1 MYYLCEFD
9 MLQILSRIT
18 VIAVFVVSL
27 ASCSHKNVG
36 KMPVLS
42 VKNHSFSNYDSITL
56 KHMYLSLKVDFDQ
69 RILKGKA
76 VLEIDNH
83 SNCHYLI
90 LDTRQLVI
98 DDVLLDDSVSAAWSL
113 GEEVP
118 IVGRALVI
126 ELGPKTRKV
135 AVYYETRK
143 DAEALMW
150 LSPEQT
156 LGKKHPFMF
165 TQSQAILAR
174 TWVPCMDVPAVRYT
188 YSADIECDKAYLPLM
203 SASNNFK
210 KNTTGKYHFEMPQP
224 IPSYLMALAVGNIEF
239 QSLSA
244 NSGVFAEPEMLKKA
258 SAEFSELPAMID
270 AAGKLYGEYAWGRYD
285 VLVLP
290 PSFPFGGMENPRLTF
305 ATPTVIA
312 GDKSLVSLVAHE
324 LAHSWSGNLVTNR
337 TWEDFWLNEGFT
349 VYFEDRIM
357 EAVYGK
363 SYADMLMALSVGELN
378 HTLETLMKDG
388 PGDTKLKLNLKNRNP
403 DDGVSDI
410 AYVKG
415 AMFLKYLE
423 GLYGRKVFDDFLNAY
438 FNHFKWQ
445 TVTTEEFIEYF
456 KNHMSKW
463 PKIKPELDAWIYEVG
478 LPASCPKIVS
488 AELNRVEVM
497 ANSINTEKSLKAL
510 DTANFTT
517 QHWMHLLRHLE
528 ADSIKDLMPEM
539 DKAYQLSASTN
550 SEIQCDWYLLCISA
564 DYKAADPYLEA
575 YLMSVG
581 RRKFLEPLYERLVLT
596 PEGKEKAS
604 VIFRKA
610 NVGYHAVSRNTIK
623 EILARTTVK

>member
-9 MLQILSRIT
+9 MLHILSRIT
-18 VIAVFVVSL
+18 VIAVFVVSI

-36 KMPVLS
+36 NMPTLI
-42 VKNHSFSNYDSITL
+42 VKSHSFSNSDSVKL
-56 KHMYLSLKVDFDQ
+56 QHMYLNLKVDFNK

-76 VLEIDNH
+76 VLTIENT
-83 SNCHYLI
+83 SNSRFLI
-90 LDTRQLVI
+90 LDTRQLDI
-98 DDVLLDDSVSAAWSL
+98 EDVLLEDSVSAAWSL
-113 GEEVP
+113 GEETP
-118 IVGRALVI
+118 IIGRALVI
-126 ELGPKTRKV
+126 EIGKLTKKV
-135 AVYYETRK
+135 AVYYKTHP
-143 DAEALMW
+143 DAEAIMW
-150 LSPEQT
+150 LSAEQT

-210 KNTTGKYHFEMPQP
+210 KNGTGKYHFEMPQP

-258 SAEFSELPAMID
+258 ANEFSELPAMV
-270 AAGKLYGEYAWGRYD
+270 AAASKLYGEYAWGRYD
-285 VLVLP
+285 ILVLP

-363 SYADMLMALSVGELN
+363 PYADMLMALSVGELN

-410 AYVKG
+410 AYIKG

-445 TVTTEEFIEYF
+445 TVTTEEFIVYF
-456 KNHMSKW
+456 NNHMSKW
-463 PKIKPELDAWIYEVG
+463 PKIKPDLNEWIYEVG
-478 LPASCPKIVS
+478 LPSTCPKVVS
-488 AELNRVEVM
+488 TELNRVEAM
-497 ANSINTEKSLKAL
+497 ANSINTEKSLKSL
-510 DTANFTT
+510 DTSGFTT
-517 QHWMHLLRHLE
+517 QHWMHLLRSLD
-528 ADSIKDLMPEM
+528 ADSIKGLMQDL
-539 DKAYQLSASTN
+539 DTQYNLSKSTN
-550 SEIQCDWYLLCISA
+550 SEIQCDWYLLCISN
-564 DYKAADPYLEA
+564 YYSAADPYLEA

-581 RRKFLEPLYERLVLT
+581 RRKFLEPIYERLASSK
-596 PEGKEKAS
+596 EGLEKG
-604 VIFRKA
+604 RQLYKKA
-610 NVGYHAVSRNTIK
+610 EKGYHAVSRNTIK
-623 EILARTTVK
+623 DILYKTTTK